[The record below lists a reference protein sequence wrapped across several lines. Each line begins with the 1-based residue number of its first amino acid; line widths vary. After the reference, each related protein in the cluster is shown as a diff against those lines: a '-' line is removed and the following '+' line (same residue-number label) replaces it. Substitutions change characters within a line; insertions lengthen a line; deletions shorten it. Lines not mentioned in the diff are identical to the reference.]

1 MKALGIIA
9 ATAIAAALSIPAAS
23 PATAQ
28 KSADTL
34 RLGINNPFSS
44 LSQYFEATDESSI
57 FVRRVFESLVAYDEH
72 NGKFVP
78 ILAKSWTRVNPTTI
92 EFELR
97 DDIVFHNGNKF
108 DADDAVDT
116 FNLYT
121 DEKTPLRYKSRYDW
135 VEKAEKLGP
144 YKMRIVT
151 KQPNA
156 IDMGLIAYR
165 YSIEDTESRKTLT
178 DIEDYG
184 RKTPYGTGIYKV
196 VSMDA
201 NKGVLVERFDGF
213 KGDMNY
219 ARAPVKRFFGMN
231 VPDRQTQIA
240 QLMTGGLDIVAN
252 VIQDQANELKKEKGI
267 EISAVPSGSFIYF
280 VLASNGK
287 VNKAIADPKV
297 REAMHMAIDRDS
309 IIKYIV
315 PGGEVALKLQAPCF
329 PTTIGCK
336 VNKTPPAFDREKAK
350 KLLAEAG
357 YPNGFDLQYVVHAPI
372 KDVAIAISGDLLKIG
387 IKATV
392 SPDPLQVYR
401 KKQGDGVLEAWSIF
415 FPLGNHPDI
424 SSALDIWFSG
434 ERAAYFNNDK
444 IILDAMAQG
453 LRETDPVKR
462 DAIYQVAL
470 DRNADMHYVLPI
482 SSLPSVYAHSKDVK
496 IMTNQLSASER
507 FLGDFAWK

>member
-1 MKALGIIA
+1 MKGLNVLAV
-9 ATAIAAALSIPAAS
+9 AALCGALAS
-23 PATAQ
+23 PAAAQ
-28 KSADTL
+28 KSADTM

-44 LSQYFEATDESSI
+44 LSQYFEATDEASI
-57 FVRRVFESLVAYDEH
+57 FTRRVFESLVGYDEY
-72 NGKFVP
+72 NAKFVP
-78 ILAKSWTRVNPTTI
+78 LLAKSWTRVNPTTI

-135 VEKAEKLGP
+135 VKLAEKLGP
-144 YKMRIVT
+144 YKMRITT
-151 KQPNA
+151 KEPNA

-196 VSMDA
+196 VSIDPT
-201 NKGVLVERFDGF
+201 KGVLVERFDAF
-213 KGDMNY
+213 KGDKNY
-219 ARAPVKRFFGMN
+219 ARAPVKRFYGMN
-231 VPDRQTQIA
+231 IPDRQTQIA

-252 VIQDQANELKKEKGI
+252 VVQDQANELKKQPNVDVT
-267 EISAVPSGSFIYF
+267 AVPSGNFIYF

-297 REAMHMAIDRDS
+297 REALHMAIDRDA

-315 PGGEVALKLQAPCF
+315 PGGEVAEKLQAPCF
-329 PTTIGCK
+329 SSTIGCK
-336 VNKTPPAFDREKAK
+336 HTKSPPPFDREKAK

-357 YPNGFDLQYVVHAPI
+357 YKDGFDLQYVVHAPI
-372 KDVAIAISGDLLKIG
+372 KDVAVAISGDLLKIG
-387 IKATV
+387 VRATV

-401 KKQGDGVLEAWSIF
+401 KKQADGTLEAWSIF
-415 FPLGNHPDI
+415 FPLGNHPDV

-434 ERAAYFNNDK
+434 ERVGYFNNDQ
-444 IILDAMAQG
+444 IITDAMAKG
-453 LRETDPVKR
+453 LREIDPVKR
-462 DAIYQVAL
+462 DALYQTAL
-470 DRNADMHYVLPI
+470 DRNIDMHYVLPV
-482 SSLPSVYAHSKDVK
+482 SSLPSVYAHGKDVAILK
-496 IMTNQLSASER
+496 DQLSSTER
-507 FLGDFAWK
+507 YLGDFAWK

>member
-1 MKALGIIA
+1 MTVLR
-9 ATAIAAALSIPAAS
+9 AIAAASVAVALSAPAS
-23 PATAQ
+23 AQ
-28 KSADTL
+28 KSQDTL
-34 RLGINNPFSS
+34 RYAINNSFSS

-57 FVRRVFESLVAYDEH
+57 FTRRVYESLIGYDEY

-78 ILAKSWTRVNPTTI
+78 LLAKSWVRVNSTTI

-97 DDIVFHNGNKF
+97 DDVVFHNGNKF

-135 VEKAEKLGP
+135 VQKAEKLGP
-144 YKMRIVT
+144 YKMRITT

-165 YSIEDTESRKTLT
+165 YSMEDTESRKTLT
-178 DIEDYG
+178 DVEDYG
-184 RKTPYGTGIYKV
+184 RKTPYGTGYYKV
-196 VSMDA
+196 VQMDPT
-201 NKGVLVERFDGF
+201 KGVLVERFDAF
-213 KGDMNY
+213 KGDKNY
-219 ARAPVKRFFGMN
+219 ARAPVKRFYGMN
-231 VPDRQTQIA
+231 MPDRQTQIA
-240 QLMTGGLDIVAN
+240 QLITGGVDIIAN
-252 VIQDQANELKKEKGI
+252 VIQDQADDLKTKPGI
-267 EISAVPSGSFIYF
+267 EVSAVPSGSFIYF

-287 VNKAIADPKV
+287 VNKALADPKV
-297 REAMHMAIDRDS
+297 REALHMAIDRDA

-315 PGGEVALKLQAPCF
+315 PGGAVAEKLQAPCF

-350 KLLAEAG
+350 KLLVEAG
-357 YPNGFDLQYVVHAPI
+357 YPNGFDMSYVVHAPI
-372 KDVAIAISGDLLKIG
+372 KDVAVAISGDLLKIG
-387 IKATV
+387 VRATV

-444 IILDAMAQG
+444 IILDAMAAG

-470 DRNADMHYVLPI
+470 DQNADMHYVLPI

-496 IMTNQLSASER
+496 IMPNQLSASER
-507 FLGDFAWK
+507 FLGDFGWK

>member
-1 MKALGIIA
+1 MTVFRAL
-9 ATAIAAALSIPAAS
+9 AAASVAISLSS
-23 PATAQ
+23 PASAQ
-28 KSADTL
+28 KSQDTM
-34 RLGINNPFSS
+34 RLAINNSFSS
-44 LSQYFEATDESSI
+44 LSQYFEATDEASI
-57 FVRRVFESLVAYDEH
+57 FTRRVYESLVGYDEY

-78 ILAKSWTRVNPTTI
+78 LLAKSWVRVNPTTI

-97 DDIVFHNGNKF
+97 DDVVFHNGNKF

-135 VEKAEKLGP
+135 VQKAEKLGP
-144 YKMRIVT
+144 YKMRITT
-151 KQPNA
+151 KAPNA

-165 YSIEDTESRKTLT
+165 YSMEDTESRKTLT

-184 RKTPYGTGIYKV
+184 RKTPYGTGWYKV
-196 VSMDA
+196 VQMDPT
-201 NKGVLVERFDGF
+201 KGVLVERFDEF
-213 KGDMNY
+213 KGDRNY
-219 ARAPVKRFFGMN
+219 ARAPVKRFYGMN

-240 QLMTGGLDIVAN
+240 QLITGGLDIIAN
-252 VIQDQANELKKEKGI
+252 VIQDQADDLKTKPGI
-267 EISAVPSGSFIYF
+267 EVSAVPSGSFIYF

-287 VNKAIADPKV
+287 VNKALADPKV
-297 REAMHMAIDRDS
+297 REALHMAIDRDS

-315 PGGEVALKLQAPCF
+315 PGGAVAEKLQAPCF

-336 VNKTPPAFDREKAK
+336 VNKTPPAFDRDKAK
-350 KLLAEAG
+350 KLLVEAG
-357 YPNGFDLQYVVHAPI
+357 YPNGFDLSYVVHAPI
-372 KDVAIAISGDLLKIG
+372 KDVAVAISGDLLKIG
-387 IKATV
+387 VRATV

-434 ERAAYFNNDK
+434 ERAAYFNNDN
-444 IILDAMAQG
+444 IILDAMAAG
-453 LRETDPVKR
+453 LKETDPVKR

-496 IMTNQLSASER
+496 IMSNQLSASER
-507 FLGDFAWK
+507 FLGDFGWK